1 MLTGRLLRVLR
12 ECENVGKKVLTLF
25 CLSFIVF
32 FSIFGGAIEAVFNSC
47 SRFSS
52 YISSPCIFM
61 AITSEF
67 HCITAFFFFSFF
79 ETVHLTK
86 QAFHHA
92 FQTLPPAN
100 RGCLGP
106 FAIPRPHFRKKK
118 QINKK
123 KSQRNISFR
132 FWKMSLKSQTSLFSD
147 FFTTAVQTHEQ
158 IFS

>member
-67 HCITAFFFFSFF
+67 HCITAFFFF
-79 ETVHLTK
+79 
-86 QAFHHA
+86 
-92 FQTLPPAN
+92 
-100 RGCLGP
+100 
-106 FAIPRPHFRKKK
+106 
-118 QINKK
+118 
-123 KSQRNISFR
+123 
-132 FWKMSLKSQTSLFSD
+132 LFSKQ
-147 FFTTAVQTHEQ
+147 FTSQSKHFTTHFKHFLPRTEDIWDHSQSRGHTSEEKNK
-158 IFS
+158 